1 MKTRFVPLG
10 ESYKAL
16 FAACSAGTQP
26 DWLAVRRKGAIDRL
40 RRDGL
45 PTRQVEVWKYTD
57 ISPLAER
64 ALVLPARINSRS
76 ALPPNLPFWHEDDL
90 NIVFVDGQFSPEQS
104 SAVQSDEIQVV
115 RLNDLA
121 TNPETAPS
129 DMLASALMNAA
140 FRRDGVLVRIP
151 AHCQLERRIHFV
163 LLHASKTPDAILAP
177 WLAVVAEE
185 SAEARIAITALSISE
200 SPCLHVPR
208 VFVSAAAGAQLAVS
222 QSQLMNDQSWQL
234 GTTRIEQHRDSRVT
248 HLEAAVGAALAR
260 HDLAAVLLE
269 SGAEVELN
277 GLYVQ
282 RNHRHVDFH
291 TWIEHRQ
298 PNCRSRQV
306 YKGIV
311 DDHAAAVFNGAV
323 RVHPGASGTD
333 GYQLNRTLLMS
344 RDAQVFSKP
353 ELLIDNDDVKC
364 SHGATIGQISA
375 QELFY
380 LQSRGIPEAQARHML
395 SRAFVEDV
403 LFRQKDARQ
412 RADLDILLDHYF
424 PTGHD

>member
-10 ESYKAL
+10 DRYTAL
-16 FAACSAGTQP
+16 FAASGAPTEP
-26 DWLAVRRKGAIDRL
+26 AWLATRRKGAVDRL
-40 RRDGL
+40 RRDGV
-45 PTRQVEVWKYTD
+45 PTRFVEHWKYTD
-57 ISPLAER
+57 ISTLAER
-64 ALVLPARINSRS
+64 ALVLPARTDARGASLANV
-76 ALPPNLPFWHEDDL
+76 PFWHEDDL
-90 NIVFVDGQFSPEQS
+90 NVVFVDGRFAPEWSTGAQS
-104 SAVQSDEIQVV
+104 QDIQVV
-115 RLNDLA
+115 RLDELTA
-121 TNPETAPS
+121 DPETAPS
-129 DMLASALMNAA
+129 DSLASALLNSA

-151 AHCQLERRIHFV
+151 VRRHLERRIHFL
-163 LLHASKTPDAILAP
+163 LLHASETPDAILAP
-177 WLAVVAEE
+177 WLAVAAEE
-185 SAEARIAITALSISE
+185 AAEAHIAITSLSLSAA
-200 SPCLHVPR
+200 PCLHVPR
-208 VFVSAAAGAQLAVS
+208 VFLSVAAGAQLGVS
-222 QSQLMNDQSWQL
+222 QTQVLNDSSWQL
-234 GTTRIEQHRDSRVT
+234 GTTRIEQRRDSRVT
-248 HLEAAVGAALAR
+248 HLEASLGAALAR

-269 SGAEVELN
+269 PGASVELN

-282 RNHRHVDFH
+282 RDRRHVDFH

-311 DDHAAAVFNGAV
+311 DDRAAAVFNGVV

-344 RDAQVFSKP
+344 REAQVFSKP
-353 ELLIDNDDVKC
+353 ELQIDNDDVKC

-403 LFRQKDARQ
+403 LFRLSDTRQ
-412 RADLDILLDHYF
+412 RADIDALLDRCF